1 MDSGKIYRLKYYF
14 ITFLFLCCLP
24 SGVVQ
29 ANTADQKLHAIADSY
44 TQGLLDSFQLYAYFI
59 NIPLERHHKF
69 VDNTPQGIQT
79 FADQEQQLLDK
90 LKTID
95 AEKLSTQKARIFYA
109 KIVETLEA
117 DLDKAVCKTELWN
130 VNHMQSPANFL
141 STLIGIQPVESEQN
155 KLDTIE
161 RWLDAARYYRQ
172 EIDNLKL
179 GLEQGYSAPK
189 RVVSRV
195 IEQLQQLTTLASKK
209 HPFMQL
215 AKRANDE
222 KFEQKFFNLLTQQ
235 LIPAMKA
242 YQEFLENEYIDK
254 ARTELGIHVLPN
266 GRECYMAQYRAYT
279 TLKRTPEQVFEL
291 GLKTVNKNKEI
302 VNKLGKSIYNTETF
316 VDAVKMA
323 NMDPKEKFVSAEAMH
338 KFFEAVVNL
347 SKTVS
352 AQYFNKLPDIQ
363 LRVKAIPAYQRGQGQ
378 GAHYVPGADDR
389 LAEFAYDPTNYTNE
403 NFGTAEIVTVHEGY
417 PGHHLQV
424 ALVQEQINFHPIE
437 NAFSNTAFVEG
448 WARYAEA
455 LSEEGGIYKSDSA
468 KILRRSWPA
477 RGMVVDTGLHIL
489 AWSNQQVM
497 DFIKESG
504 SPALSNDAEAMLDRI
519 AALPGQ
525 LTAYDSGALE
535 IFALRKQYK
544 KAMADEY
551 DIRVFHDF
559 MLENG
564 DVPLSVLKQQ
574 VLDITD

>member
-1 MDSGKIYRLKYYF
+1 MDSKKINRLKFHF

-24 SGVVQ
+24 LGVVQ
-29 ANTADQKLHAIADSY
+29 AKTADQKLHTIADSY

-59 NIPLERHHKF
+59 NIPLERHDKF

-79 FADQEQQLLDK
+79 FADQEQQLLNE
-90 LKTID
+90 LKTI
-95 AEKLSTQKARIFYA
+95 AVEKLSTQKARIFYA
-109 KIVETLEA
+109 KIIETLEA

-155 KLDTIE
+155 KQDTIA

-172 EIDNLKL
+172 EIDNLKM

-189 RVVSRV
+189 RVVARV
-195 IEQLQQLTTLASKK
+195 VEQLQQLTDIAPES
-209 HPFMQL
+209 HPFMGL

-222 KFEQKFFNLLTQQ
+222 KFEQEFMKLLQQQ
-235 LIPAMKA
+235 LIPAMKT
-242 YQEFLENEYIDK
+242 YQEYLENEYIDK
-254 ARTELGIHVLPN
+254 ARIQLGIHVLPN
-266 GRECYMAQYRAYT
+266 GRACYMAQYRAYT
-279 TLKRTPEQVFEL
+279 TLKRTPEQVYEL
-291 GLKTVNKNKEI
+291 GLKTVNENKDR
-302 VNKLGKSIYNTETF
+302 VRKLGKSIYKTDTF
-316 VDAVKMA
+316 NDAVKMA
-323 NMDPKEKFVSAEAMH
+323 NQDEKEKFVTAQAMH
-338 KFFEAVVNL
+338 EFFEAVVNR

-352 AQYFNKLPDIQ
+352 AQYFNKLPDMQ
-363 LRVKAIPAYQRGQGQ
+363 MHVKAVPTYQQGQGQ
-378 GAHYVPGADDR
+378 GAHYVVGSDDR
-389 LAEFAYDPTNYTNE
+389 LAEFAYDPTSYSNE

-417 PGHHLQV
+417 PGHHLQI
-424 ALVQEQINFHPIE
+424 ALVQEQVNFHPIE

-455 LSEEGGIYKSDSA
+455 LSEEAGIYQSDSA

-477 RGMVVDTGLHIL
+477 RGMVVDTGVHIL
-489 AWSNQQVM
+489 GWSNQQAI

-504 SPALSNDAEAMLDRI
+504 NPALSNDADAMLDRI
-519 AALPGQ
+519 ASLPGQ

-544 KAMADEY
+544 NAMGDDF
-551 DIRVFHDF
+551 DIRVFHDL

-574 VLDITD
+574 ILDTFK